1 MSDDDPS
8 LPRLTGSNV
17 AQHFRRVAHSYGD
30 GEYYLRRQDAVVA
43 AIAEEIA
50 NARRILDL
58 GCGNGRYLQAFR
70 KAAPDALA
78 LGADLTP
85 EMIAEARA
93 RNGAD
98 TPLIRADATAAPFRD
113 AVLDIIFISH
123 VLQFVSDKDAT
134 MSDLA
139 RCLSPGGAV
148 IITVGGAGIR
158 ESLHGIVTDE
168 QWKGLARAAFPGR
181 RMTSALEGEQL
192 HRDAMTRAGLAIEMR
207 DARFSITWNGIV
219 EWIDIRWAPFMD
231 AEQHRTVSRVLDEM
245 APQLSSHV
253 FDINQRLLI
262 GRKAR

>member
-1 MSDDDPS
+1 MA
-8 LPRLTGSNV
+8 TANIT
-17 AQHFRRVAHSYGD
+17 F
-30 GEYYLRRQDAVVA
+30 RRQDAVVA

-93 RNGAD
+93 RQWCRYSAH
-98 TPLIRADATAAPFRD
+98 PCDATAAHSAMPSSTSF
-113 AVLDIIFISH
+113 FISH

-148 IITVGGAGIR
+148 IITVGGGG
-158 ESLHGIVTDE
+158 H
-168 QWKGLARAAFPGR
+168 
-181 RMTSALEGEQL
+181 
-192 HRDAMTRAGLAIEMR
+192 
-207 DARFSITWNGIV
+207 
-219 EWIDIRWAPFMD
+219 
-231 AEQHRTVSRVLDEM
+231 SRV
-245 APQLSSHV
+245 A
-253 FDINQRLLI
+253 
-262 GRKAR
+262 ARYRHR